1 MPFARTNYQWK
12 IFFRQQ
18 ITLERAFFLFSNFF
32 FLLLRECHH
41 VSVIRCHKKI
51 EMQICSLKE
60 KAWHIILYSL
70 NKKRFKRDA
79 EKYNISDAVKV
90 LNSSVILIFT
100 ILFILLSILLLLLLL
115 LLFREI
121 RYCTCRSSYSCIN
134 FNPYVETG
142 SGKMSPRFLKS
153 VEIILWEKYI
163 FYSFFFF
170 FKGGRIG
177 SKNEKMDF
185 PAQFRNLSREELRW
199 KLSLFNY
206 VNLMNQQCY
215 KG

>member
-1 MPFARTNYQWK
+1 M
-12 IFFRQQ
+12 
-18 ITLERAFFLFSNFF
+18 
-32 FLLLRECHH
+32 
-41 VSVIRCHKKI
+41 
-51 EMQICSLKE
+51 
-60 KAWHIILYSL
+60 
-70 NKKRFKRDA
+70 
-79 EKYNISDAVKV
+79 
-90 LNSSVILIFT
+90 NSSVILIFT
-100 ILFILLSILLLLLLL
+100 ILFILLSILLLLLLLLL

-142 SGKMSPRFLKS
+142 SGKMSPRFLRS

-163 FYSFFFF
+163 FYSFFSFLR
-170 FKGGRIG
+170 GGGLEVKMRSIVT
-177 SKNEKMDF
+177 MDF

-206 VNLMNQQCY
+206 VNLMNQQCD